1 MARELSSESTN
12 PGEAISQAFTDLDA
26 DIQQRFYNLFPKNV
40 KRTHEEDIRAAIAS
54 QPDQAQTEAII
65 SEAIH
70 GSCACTVYVKD
81 GVVYA
86 ANTGDSRVV
95 SKV

>member
-1 MARELSSESTN
+1 MARELLQQPSADPS
-12 PGEAISQAFTDLDA
+12 EAISQAFQYLDA

-40 KRTHEEDIRAAIAS
+40 KRTQEEDIRAALDA
-54 QPDQAQTEAII
+54 QPDKEKTEAII

-70 GSCACTVYVKD
+70 GSCACTVYIKD
-81 GVVYA
+81 NVVYA

-95 SKV
+95 SK